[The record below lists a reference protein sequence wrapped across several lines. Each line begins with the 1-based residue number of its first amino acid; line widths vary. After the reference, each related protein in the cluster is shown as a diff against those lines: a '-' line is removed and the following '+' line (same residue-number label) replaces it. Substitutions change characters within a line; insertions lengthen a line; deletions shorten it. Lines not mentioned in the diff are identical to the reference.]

1 MKYLKAFVIGSCAF
15 LSLPNYYTIYNNPAT
30 FHHIDRE
37 LKYYNMTIETPIRI
51 GLWNVASLF
60 ISELFGLPSIVRF
73 TGTAI
78 LHWILT
84 IVYVKY
90 NNLYSYSEQGW
101 YGYYF
106 RLLLYYIIMW
116 NVIIYNLERLI

>member
-15 LSLPNYYTIYNNPAT
+15 ISLPNYYTIYNNPAT
-30 FHHIDRE
+30 FHHNDRE

-51 GLWNVASLF
+51 GLWNVVSLF
-60 ISELFGLPSIVRF
+60 ISEIFGLSSLVRF
-73 TGTAI
+73 TGIAI

-84 IVYVKY
+84 IIYVKY
-90 NNLYSYSEQGW
+90 YNLYSYSKQGW
-101 YGYYF
+101 YGYYC

-116 NVIIYNLERLI
+116 NIIIYNLERLI